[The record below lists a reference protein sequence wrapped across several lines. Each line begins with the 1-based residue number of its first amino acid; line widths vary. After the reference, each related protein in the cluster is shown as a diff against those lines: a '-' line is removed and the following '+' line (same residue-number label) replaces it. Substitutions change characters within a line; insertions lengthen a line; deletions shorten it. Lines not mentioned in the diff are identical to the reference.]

1 MPRKYLMSWEA
12 HPQYRWIKMYKGK
25 RYRVSCERKLK
36 RPRTKEESYLAAN
49 DWWERQLAKLSNR
62 LLEPEQVEQLRLLQL
77 KIDYA
82 SNSAPD
88 LLPRLQQTR
97 REILDTRTEIL
108 PDQQTIDD
116 NLAIA
121 RKMGIVVP
129 PDIDPDTL
137 QLLFGD
143 KMMMAGTAKQPSLY
157 RPQLTRQ
164 SATS

>member
-25 RYRVSCERKLK
+25 RYRVSCDELK

-49 DWWERQLAKLSNR
+49 DWWERQLAKLSIR

-143 KMMMAGTAKQPSLY
+143 TTMAGTAKQPSTD
-157 RPQLTRQ
+157 RN
-164 SATS
+164 